1 MTRLKFLVSI
11 DVEGTPPNPQEIRAI
26 GMNVDMAIEM
36 GDGNRWI
43 LPEGY
48 DGEIAGYIVEVVE

>member
-1 MTRLKFLVSI
+1 MTTLKFLVTI
-11 DVEGTPPNPQEIRAI
+11 NVDGTPPNKQEIRVI

-43 LPEGY
+43 LPDGY